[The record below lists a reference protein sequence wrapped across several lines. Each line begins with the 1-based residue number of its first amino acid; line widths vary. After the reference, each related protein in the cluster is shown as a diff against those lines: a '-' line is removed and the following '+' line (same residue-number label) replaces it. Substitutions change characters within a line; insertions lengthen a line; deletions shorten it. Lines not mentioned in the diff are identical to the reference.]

1 MYRSS
6 HRGECFFLD
15 RGFLATSHYGLII
28 VIIPQQLPAN
38 PFSSQIKYL
47 SRQFVALPFY
57 TALYKEENTI
67 WRK

>member
-6 HRGECFFLD
+6 HREHCYQRFLGD
-15 RGFLATSHYGLII
+15 STLRFISIYVLIS
-28 VIIPQQLPAN
+28 QQLPAN

-57 TALYKEENTI
+57 TALYKEERTI
-67 WRK
+67 W